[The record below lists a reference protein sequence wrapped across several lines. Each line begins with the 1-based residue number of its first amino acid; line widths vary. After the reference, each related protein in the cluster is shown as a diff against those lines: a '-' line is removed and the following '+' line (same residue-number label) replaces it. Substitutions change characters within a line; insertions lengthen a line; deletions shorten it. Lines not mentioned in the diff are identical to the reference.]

1 MPVFVFEAVNRGGK
15 RVRGELTA
23 QSRSEVFKKLDIDRL
38 QPIKI
43 EEKGGTN
50 GSKASVVERSAVTTK
65 VRLSRTQIIRFT
77 EELSDLLDAGLQID
91 PALQVMEKRKELSAL
106 KNVAGALRSRVREG
120 TSLSAAMRAVCPS
133 FGDLYCNLVSA
144 GELSGSLP
152 ELLRRQAQ
160 FLVTINDLQQKVFA
174 ALTYPAMIFVVGIGL
189 IFIFMTYLVP
199 QITVLFEKTGKE
211 IPLLTRL
218 LIQTSGFMANYWWA
232 ILGTVVGVSVGF
244 WQLVHTPGGRRWW
257 HHTQLGLPVAGGVLR
272 GRFYAQFAQ
281 TLANLVQ
288 NGLPLLSGLQLVKG
302 GTGNEYWQT
311 LIQKVTDYVG
321 EGGSFSRGLE
331 KLTDFPPMF
340 IDMVGV
346 GEQTGDLAKA
356 LDKVGQKYDKE
367 LNLKIQRLTAL
378 VQPVV
383 IFLMAGM
390 VGIIAYSIINGIF
403 DAVSGLQGGG

>member
-38 QPIKI
+38 QPITI

-50 GSKASVVERSAVTTK
+50 GSKPSVAERPAVTTK

-106 KNVAGALRSRVREG
+106 KSVAGALRSRVREG
-120 TSLSAAMRAVCPS
+120 SSLSTAMRAVCPS

-232 ILGTVVGVSVGF
+232 ILGTVVGVIVGF
-244 WQLVHTPGGRRWW
+244 WQIIHTPGGRRWW

-403 DAVSGLQGGG
+403 DAVSGLQNG